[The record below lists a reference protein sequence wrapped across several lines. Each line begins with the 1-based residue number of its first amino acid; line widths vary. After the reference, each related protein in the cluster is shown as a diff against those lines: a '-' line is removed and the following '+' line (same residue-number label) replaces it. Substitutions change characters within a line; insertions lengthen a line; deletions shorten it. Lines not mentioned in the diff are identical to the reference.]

1 MSDRWSD
8 AHSNQESNED
18 EDFPQDLICG
28 ICQDLYLDPRELVP
42 CEHVFCETCL
52 RRLNKA
58 RISNCPYC
66 RRQITGTLPV
76 EDLRNQIMET
86 YCQQVQ
92 ERAEAEQQSNV
103 YSLDLPPTPPH
114 EMPGPLE
121 MITTYICG
129 IGILFCHF
137 CIPLR
142 ILYHMYQRICNNHN
156 DHNNMEIFPISLP
169 LMMISFY
176 IIFFVLDYFLF
187 VFNNYLF

>member
-18 EDFPQDLICG
+18 EEFPQDLICG

-66 RRQITGTLPV
+66 RRQITDTSPV
-76 EDLRNQIMET
+76 EDLRNQIMER
-86 YCQQVQ
+86 YAQQVL
-92 ERAEAEQQSNV
+92 ERAEAEQSNV

-114 EMPGPLE
+114 EMPGLLE

-142 ILYHMYQRICNNHN
+142 ILYHMYQRICNN
-156 DHNNMEIFPISLP
+156 NNMEIFPISLP

-187 VFNNYLF
+187 VFNNYLL